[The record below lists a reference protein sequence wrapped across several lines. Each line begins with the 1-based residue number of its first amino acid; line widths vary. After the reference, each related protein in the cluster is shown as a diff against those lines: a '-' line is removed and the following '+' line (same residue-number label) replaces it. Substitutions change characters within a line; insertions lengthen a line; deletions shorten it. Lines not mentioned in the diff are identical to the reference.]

1 MAFLNIHTHHP
12 CPEGEYTIPSYGIH
26 PWDVTDQWREQVSVL
41 RETLQSL
48 PSETR
53 YFIGECGLDKL
64 ASASYQNQ
72 FTAFEAQIDFAN
84 RFRRPL
90 ILHCVRAVDDLL
102 RLRKK
107 ARTPWVFHG
116 FRGNPQQMQQLLRA
130 GIDISFGFRFNE
142 ESAMQ
147 CPAEHLFLET
157 DEGRRDSEGQSDNSI
172 APLYATIAS
181 LQDISKEALM
191 TQTVTNASRL
201 FF

>member
-1 MAFLNIHTHHP
+1 
-12 CPEGEYTIPSYGIH
+12 
-26 PWDVTDQWREQVSVL
+26 VSL
-41 RETLQSL
+41 LSETLQLL
-48 PSETR
+48 PSDSLF
-53 YFIGECGLDKL
+53 FIGECGLDKL

-72 FTAFEAQIDFAN
+72 LSAFEAQIDLAN
-84 RFRRPL
+84 QFRRPL
-90 ILHCVRAVDDLL
+90 IIHCVRAVDDLI

-157 DEGRRDSEGQSDNSI
+157 DEGRRDSEGKSDNSI

-181 LQDISKEALM
+181 LRNISKEALI